1 MTTSSVSV
9 KLALEALDKIQYQA
23 EWDWGAD
30 ECNLIRTA
38 LTTPSTE
45 DDFVK
50 ELRAENERLRLS
62 EAEHALQYKFLQ
74 DKIYDIT
81 NNKDE

>member
-1 MTTSSVSV
+1 MTVDNQ
-9 KLALEALDKIQYQA
+9 KLNEAMAVIKSALS
-23 EWDWGAD
+23 
-30 ECNLIRTA
+30 
-38 LTTPSTE
+38 TPSME

-62 EAEHALQYKFLQ
+62 EAEHVLQYKFLQ

-81 NNKDE
+81 NNKDK